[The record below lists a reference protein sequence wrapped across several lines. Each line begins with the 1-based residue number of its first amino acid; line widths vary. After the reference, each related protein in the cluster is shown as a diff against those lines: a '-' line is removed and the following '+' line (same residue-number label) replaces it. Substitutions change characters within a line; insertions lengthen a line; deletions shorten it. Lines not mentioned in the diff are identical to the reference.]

1 VGLALMLLNMTIE
14 KILNEEKPK
23 IDTLSDDIRNQYV
36 KCLKALSIFV
46 SEDFFDIPR
55 LIGNKYEQEGYF
67 YEIPYFDSEQLWES
81 NNQIMLIVVYK
92 IENKTSCCP
101 LRIDMKVTDENN
113 WSIYVYDQSGDRTIK
128 RTFLENV
135 QGVYYTEIVNYS
147 SITLWELLK
156 EGVGFEEISE

>member
-1 VGLALMLLNMTIE
+1 MGLALMLLNRTIE

-67 YEIPYFDSEQLWES
+67 YEIPYFDSEQLWDFG
-81 NNQIMLIVVYK
+81 NQIMLVVVYRLG
-92 IENKTSCCP
+92 NKSYFCP
-101 LRIDMKVTDENN
+101 LRIDMKLIDADN
-113 WSIYVYDQSGDRTIK
+113 WSIYVYDQSGERTIRK
-128 RTFLENV
+128 ALLKNEK
-135 QGVYYTEIVNYS
+135 GVYYTDIVNYNS
-147 SITLWELLK
+147 VTLLK
-156 EGVGFEEISE
+156 LVEDGVGFEKDNK